1 MELKYYW
8 RLVMTNDQE
17 YFVKTNVED
26 QDDFLKLLSN
36 KGLLSKD
43 VDYIK
48 LQLGDSDPLNIK
60 ADKLFSVQKA
70 RDGII
75 GSQTKLWR
83 LL

>member
-1 MELKYYW
+1 MELKCYW

-17 YFVKTNVED
+17 YFIKSEIED
-26 QDDFLKLLSN
+26 TDSFLKLLSN
-36 KGLLSKD
+36 RGLLTKD